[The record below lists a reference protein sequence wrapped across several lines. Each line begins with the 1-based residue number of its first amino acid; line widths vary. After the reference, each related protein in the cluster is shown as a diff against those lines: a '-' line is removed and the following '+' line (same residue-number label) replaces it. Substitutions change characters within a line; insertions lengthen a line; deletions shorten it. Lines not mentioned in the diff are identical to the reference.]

1 MNINQ
6 LQPCLTASLLCA
18 DVLALGNDL
27 AAVRNR
33 DPKGAHRAM
42 LRHLAEAK
50 SNLQE
55 KEP

>member
-6 LQPCLTASLLCA
+6 LQLCLTASLLCA